1 MRRRKFITILSG
13 VAATWPLAV
22 GGQQSS
28 NKVWRVAHVYPGKFD
43 NPADRAMYDV
53 FRGELRAMSKAQ
65 TLLSTSEALMGNS
78 NSCLCF

>member
-1 MRRRKFITILSG
+1 MPCLRLGARMRRRKFITILSG

-22 GGQQSS
+22 GAQQSS

-53 FRGELRAMSKAQ
+53 FRGELGLWAMSKAQ
-65 TLLSTSEALMGNS
+65 TS
-78 NSCLCF
+78 